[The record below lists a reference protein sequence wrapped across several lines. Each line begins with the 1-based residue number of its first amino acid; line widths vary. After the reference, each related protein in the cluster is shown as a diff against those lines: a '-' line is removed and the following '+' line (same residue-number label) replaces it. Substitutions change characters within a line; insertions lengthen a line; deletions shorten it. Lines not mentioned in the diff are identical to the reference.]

1 MRDTDTRIE
10 TSATRTHQAARHPSS
25 SNHRRSKRKRA
36 VDFSAACPS
45 EMHNEVQALSC
56 SSASFKTE
64 SHDKLSDTSSY
75 TPTLKKSS
83 DTNASF
89 LGLYP
94 YSDAGG
100 LDALLPAMHPANL
113 YDPFLF
119 GQDYLCGGGSND
131 GWIAQSG
138 FSSFDGLFPP
148 AADEVFR
155 RDWKCSQDA
164 FEDSV
169 AESYLVFSS
178 PSKPQS
184 HVDGEADLCFEDEN
198 TASLTFPDT
207 SVLLQVMDRECRDG
221 NFCDAAALS
230 QDTDDDCT
238 PPTTE
243 PCSRII
249 SPLMFMHT
257 THTGRRDDACMSPP
271 PAAGHG
277 SSIHEAAQQ
286 QQQQQQQA
294 SWPLAKKAVAK
305 PYENLDDILP
315 YIPWQ
320 ELDVYRGSLP
330 SMIPSKLANVP
341 KQIVEEERPVVAPK
355 CTEVETRGDNINNT
369 EKPSKHRKKAGRKSI
384 SFNYEDF
391 GDAIVICSVCQ
402 KPYGSQNGLRCC
414 APQEI
419 HSEPE
424 AKELDEDALFEELEK
439 DDDHLL
445 ADMRE
450 RRMAELRAEMMQAQ
464 EEASSSFGSYENI
477 LSEKEVLLIT
487 TSTDKCVVHFYHKEF
502 RRCQIMDRHLGT
514 LARKHGKTRFLKIDV
529 EVCPFLVEKLQIKVL
544 PCVIPFING
553 VSVDRLVGFEE
564 LGESDAFQTAIL
576 EKRLA
581 ETKVLSMGEFETAA
595 VRKTIFGFAEKKN
608 DDDDEDSDY

>member
-1 MRDTDTRIE
+1 MDEVEPKRSYRCIHCAAPIRALFREYSKGNIRLEQCGVCKKGFADQYIENDPIVVFIDMVLLKKPVFRHLIHNRLSYDSRGFNGTVAKLALILVLFEVYVKWFKLEKLYGRSDFLLVESLHYQYFCILCLCVVGKKARISVFVFLDLLLLSVSKEFVIWHLSIRSAVWMLYKPESRETRKLDWYNKLSMSLIISSYGKLFLLLMAIWDYNELEYAWTLNVFVVLSNLEALSAFLDTGYVA
-10 TSATRTHQAARHPSS
+10 TSALIFTGVVARLF
-25 SNHRRSKRKRA
+25 A
-36 VDFSAACPS
+36 GMFW
-45 EMHNEVQALSC
+45 C

-64 SHDKLSDTSSY
+64 SHDKLSDASSY
-75 TPTLKKSS
+75 TPMLKKSS

-119 GQDYLCGGGSND
+119 GQDYLCGGSSND

-271 PAAGHG
+271 PAAVHG
-277 SSIHEAAQQ
+277 SSIHEAAQ

-320 ELDVYRGSLP
+320 ELDVYRGTLP

-341 KQIVEEERPVVAPK
+341 KQIVEEERAVVAPK
-355 CTEVETRGDNINNT
+355 CTEVETRGDNINNA

-402 KPYGSQNGLRCC
+402 KPYGSQNGLR
-414 APQEI
+414 
-419 HSEPE
+419 
-424 AKELDEDALFEELEK
+424 
-439 DDDHLL
+439 
-445 ADMRE
+445 
-450 RRMAELRAEMMQAQ
+450 
-464 EEASSSFGSYENI
+464 
-477 LSEKEVLLIT
+477 
-487 TSTDKCVVHFYHKEF
+487 
-502 RRCQIMDRHLGT
+502 
-514 LARKHGKTRFLKIDV
+514 
-529 EVCPFLVEKLQIKVL
+529 
-544 PCVIPFING
+544 
-553 VSVDRLVGFEE
+553 
-564 LGESDAFQTAIL
+564 
-576 EKRLA
+576 
-581 ETKVLSMGEFETAA
+581 
-595 VRKTIFGFAEKKN
+595 
-608 DDDDEDSDY
+608 